1 MWAMAP
7 KNDVER
13 LGLVLV
19 TERSSANRYLCT
31 KCFQFFWGS
40 RVRILKHF
48 LPPANDATDPGQKRP
63 RKVCCT
69 GELTEAEREALQA
82 LALVGEGQGS
92 RGAGVVPRRGGQV
105 VEVVEGGEGGG
116 REEGGGGGGDAL
128 SGVSAASARLV
139 GMLMV

>member
-1 MWAMAP
+1 MLAMVP

-13 LGLVLV
+13 LGVVLV
-19 TERSSANRYLCT
+19 TERSSANRYMCT

-48 LPPANDATDPGQKRP
+48 LPPANDATGPGQNRP

-69 GELTEAEREALQA
+69 GELTEAEREALHA
-82 LALVGEGQGS
+82 LALVCEGQGS
-92 RGAGVVPRRGGQV
+92 RGAGVVPRRGGEL
-105 VEVVEGGEGGG
+105 VEVGEGGEGGG

-139 GMLMV
+139 GILMV